1 MLLVGSPLCGSGVGA
16 MGNIYTTPS
25 TDGTNMYVTGL
36 MQVDMAFAISTDG
49 TNMYVTGLMQV
60 DMANA
65 PVCEEPSNPCARAN
79 DTYLHTNGQDHEP
92 VGANGLVQLPECV
105 SSSYC
110 G

>member
-36 MQVDMAFAISTDG
+36 MQVDMA
-49 TNMYVTGLMQV
+49 
-60 DMANA
+60 NA

-79 DTYLHTNGQDHEP
+79 HTYLHTNGQDHEP